1 MSRERP
7 LQGACS
13 CGRNR
18 YLIVLPSDANERVH
32 VVFDDS
38 SENRRYQAAPL
49 TAWLRVPINWYQSYT
64 QSYYPDET
72 HTTIRRTFTPHHEP
86 YSKRNFC
93 GFCGTH
99 LSYWSEQPPSE
110 SGYLHVTVGSLLGD
124 DIRALEELDLLPPDT
139 DTEALT
145 QANTGLRPNEPNEP
159 NSALSTSSN
168 NVSTTER
175 RGTTGDLSWFEEMI
189 SGSALGRTTR
199 TRRGMGVSSDGTT
212 AVEWEVTEVG
222 DSEAEADS
230 GTGRSKRK
238 IGEMVRGDDVE
249 MKQ

>member
-1 MSRERP
+1 MI
-7 LQGACS
+7 
-13 CGRNR
+13 GR
-18 YLIVLPSDANERVH
+18 S
-32 VVFDDS
+32 
-38 SENRRYQAAPL
+38 QATPL
-49 TAWLRVPINWYQSYT
+49 TAWLRIPIHWYQSYT

-72 HTTIRRTFTPHHEP
+72 HTSIRRTFTPHHEP

-110 SGYLHVTVGSLLGD
+110 SDYLHVTVGSLLGE
-124 DIRALEELDLLPPDT
+124 DIRVLEELDLLPPDT
-139 DTEALT
+139 NTEALNE
-145 QANTGLRPNEPNEP
+145 ANTGSRPNEP
-159 NSALSTSSN
+159 NSALSTTRN
-168 NVSTTER
+168 NVTTTER

-199 TRRGMGVSSDGTT
+199 TRRGMGLSSDGST

-230 GTGRSKRK
+230 GAARSKRK
-238 IGEMVRGDDVE
+238 IGEVARGEDVE

>member
-1 MSRERP
+1 MSHQRP

-18 YLIVLPSDANERVH
+18 YLLLVPSDTNERIH
-32 VVFDDS
+32 VVFDGS
-38 SENRRYQAAPL
+38 SENRRSQAAPL
-49 TAWLRVPINWYQSYT
+49 TAWLRVPLNWYQSYT

-72 HTTIRRTFTPHHEP
+72 NATIRRTFTPHHEP

-110 SGYLHVTVGSLLGD
+110 SDYLHVTVGSLLGED
-124 DIRALEELDLLPPDT
+124 LRALEELDLLPPDT

-145 QANTGLRPNEPNEP
+145 QANTGSRPNEP
-159 NSALSTSSN
+159 NSALSTRSN
-168 NVSTTER
+168 YVGTTER
-175 RGTTGDLSWFEEMI
+175 RGTNGDLSWFEEMI

-199 TRRGMGVSSDGTT
+199 SRRGMGVSPDGTT

-222 DSEAEADS
+222 DSGTEADS
-230 GTGRSKRK
+230 GIGRSKRK
-238 IGEMVRGDDVE
+238 IGEVARGDDVE